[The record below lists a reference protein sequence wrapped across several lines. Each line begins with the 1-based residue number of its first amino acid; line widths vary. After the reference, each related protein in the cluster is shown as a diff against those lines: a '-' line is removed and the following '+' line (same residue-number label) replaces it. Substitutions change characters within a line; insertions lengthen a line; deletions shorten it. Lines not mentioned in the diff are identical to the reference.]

1 MSNAL
6 PPGQVKAENH
16 IRKDPKQLNPNA
28 LLQNQFYT
36 PAEEKK
42 PDNNIVVPYLED

>member
-1 MSNAL
+1 MANLL
-6 PPGQVKAENH
+6 PPGQVKAEKQ
-16 IRKDPKQLNPNA
+16 IRQDPKQLNPNA

-42 PDNNIVVPYLED
+42 TDNKELDNGRV